1 MSFDFNTVIKN
12 YKFNSILRKCP
23 GFTEKFSV
31 IDSAE
36 KEANENNQ
44 YSLALVL
51 SLVIHY
57 FTLFIKEKFWIKQF
71 LS

>member
-1 MSFDFNTVIKN
+1 MSYDFNSVIKN

-44 YSLALVL
+44 YNLN
-51 SLVIHY
+51 H
-57 FTLFIKEKFWIKQF
+57 
-71 LS
+71 